1 MRIGLNDFYK
11 LLNFKMFMKNKTHIF
26 ILVLILL
33 SLSSCY
39 NYKNLQLLQDKNG
52 TLPKYEKSS
61 YVDYR
66 IQVNDEL
73 IYRLITSD
81 ETTSKLIA
89 SQSSSSGQGQLTYRV
104 YTDGT
109 IDLPFVSHIPVAGL
123 TLSEATKVIEEHI
136 RKLIPDA
143 IIKLSI
149 SNKTFTIFGDS
160 GSGIFPIYK
169 EKLTIFQALSMSGD
183 FNETSDRRHIRIIR
197 DTDKGTQILDFDI
210 RPKSIIDSKYYYI
223 YPNDI
228 IYVQRE
234 FSSFYKVN
242 NYSALLGVV
251 TFSLSLLFSVLNY
264 AK

>member
-1 MRIGLNDFYK
+1 
-11 LLNFKMFMKNKTHIF
+11 MKNKTKIF
-26 ILVLILL
+26 TLLLLLIT
-33 SLSSCY
+33 LSSCY
-39 NYKNLQLLQDKNG
+39 NFKSLRLLQDNNR
-52 TLPKYEKSS
+52 TLPVYVKSD

-81 ETTSKLIA
+81 ETISKII
-89 SQSSSSGQGQLTYRV
+89 SSSTSSSSSQNQIAYRV

-109 IDLPFVSHIPVAGL
+109 IDLPFISHIPVKGL
-123 TLSEATKVIEEHI
+123 TLDEASIIIENSFK
-136 RKLIPDA
+136 KLIPDA
-143 IIKLSI
+143 VIKLSL
-149 SNKTFTIFGDS
+149 SNKTFTIFGDA

-183 FNETSDRRHIRIIR
+183 FSEASDRKHIRIIR
-197 DTDKGTQILDFDI
+197 ESTKGTQILEFDI

-242 NYSALLGVV
+242 NYTTLLSVIN
-251 TFSLSLLFSVLNY
+251 FSLSLLFGVLNY
-264 AK
+264 KK